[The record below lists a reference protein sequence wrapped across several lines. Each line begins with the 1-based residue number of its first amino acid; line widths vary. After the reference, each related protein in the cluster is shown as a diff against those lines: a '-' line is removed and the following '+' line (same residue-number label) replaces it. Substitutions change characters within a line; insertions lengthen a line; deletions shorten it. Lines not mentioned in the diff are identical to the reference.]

1 MRGSLVTVGD
11 GDGEGEGE
19 GGGGWGGRWRQHG
32 TGQMRGPR
40 ADLGLEARCGVR
52 AGARERV
59 GRRTGVRMT
68 VRGSSARVP
77 VVQRGTAWPRR
88 RAAGPAGRIARVG
101 RARET
106 IARWGRIGVVQRGEG
121 QCEMKEHSPGQS
133 VRHMWG
139 TTGSATAKRPRG
151 CGRRRVGEAE
161 AEADRGDSCQRP
173 RRGMARRQ
181 QAPGSR

>member
-1 MRGSLVTVGD
+1 MRNRGARARGSLVTVGD
-11 GDGEGEGE
+11 GDGE
-19 GGGGWGGRWRQHG
+19 GGRWRQHG

-88 RAAGPAGRIARVG
+88 RAAGPAGRSARVG

-121 QCEMKEHSPGQS
+121 QCEMKEHSPEQS

-139 TTGSATAKRPRG
+139 TTASATAKRPRG
-151 CGRRRVGEAE
+151 CGRRRVGEAEAE